1 MMKILSIEPTP
12 SPNSMKLNLDISLQ
26 PGVAYNINKQN
37 QKEAPSYIQDIMSIE
52 GVTGVYQVNDFMALE
67 RHPKADWKEILAQVR
82 EQMEQHSQD
91 VELQPAVSKE
101 ASSGQAEEGF
111 GEVQVFI
118 QMFKGIPM
126 QIKLV
131 KDQEEKRVG
140 LPQRLME
147 AAMKAQPAAKNLVLE
162 REWVDRGVRYG
173 ELADIGNQL
182 VEELSAAYDEERLDR
197 LVAKA
202 FEEDTKAEEEYQAEH
217 VLNALDSE
225 DWRTR
230 YAALSRMQLTLEEIP
245 VLEKALQDS
254 KMSIRRLAT
263 AYLGEIGGEYGA
275 EHVLPLLTKALQDD
289 SPVIRRT
296 AGDAISDVGDPSAME
311 AMMEALQDKNKLVRW
326 RAARYLYEVGDE
338 RAIPALRVAQDDPE
352 FEVSLQVKIAL
363 ERIEGGEQAEGTV
376 WQQMTRRNKDNPAN

>member
-1 MMKILSIEPTP
+1 MKILSIEPTP

-202 FEEDTKAEEEYQAEH
+202 FEADTKAEEEYEAEH
-217 VLNALDSE
+217 VLSALDSE

>member
-1 MMKILSIEPTP
+1 MKILSIEPTP
-12 SPNSMKLNLDISLQ
+12 SPNSMKLNLDISLE

-91 VELQPAVSKE
+91 VELQPAASKE
-101 ASSGQAEEGF
+101 ASSEQAEEGF

-131 KDQEEKRVG
+131 KNQEEKRVG

-202 FEEDTKAEEEYQAEH
+202 FEADTKAEEEYRAEH
-217 VLNALDSE
+217 VLSALDSE